1 MTPER
6 FRMIRRTLGIGA
18 FGAVVFVISFMLA
31 FPYER
36 VKDTVVAQAAAAN
49 LDVEVGSTGPLLGF
63 GVVMKDVVVRTRP
76 ALGEKPAV
84 MSIEEARLSSSPLVG
99 LKGQT
104 AYDNTVSLDTLGG
117 QVDIESSG
125 VMLKHGETRVMARE
139 LGLNELSGSRGLIPL
154 PLAGRLD
161 MNLEMVLPTGRYGEG
176 NGAVDWKWAGAA
188 IGDGKEKLRVAGNPF
203 LSEGIVIPRVR
214 LGDFKGKVVF
224 QKGVGKLQGVGAK
237 SQDGELRMEGE
248 IRLADP
254 VGYSYLDLY
263 VTFKLSDALLQSN
276 DKFQL
281 MLQLAESMG
290 KRSDGFYGFRMTGS
304 FNRLGP
310 VQWMKTSPFPAV
322 GTRAAAGT
330 APTPVVAAK

>member
-1 MTPER
+1 
-6 FRMIRRTLGIGA
+6 
-18 FGAVVFVISFMLA
+18 
-31 FPYER
+31 
-36 VKDTVVAQAAAAN
+36 
-49 LDVEVGSTGPLLGF
+49 
-63 GVVMKDVVVRTRP
+63 
-76 ALGEKPAV
+76 
-84 MSIEEARLSSSPLVG
+84 VG

-104 AYDNTVSLDTLGG
+104 AYDNTVSLDALGG

-125 VMLKHGETRVMARE
+125 VLLKHGETKVVAKE
-139 LGLNELSGSRGLIPL
+139 LAMNELSGSRGLIPL
-154 PLAGRLD
+154 PLSGRLD
-161 MNLEMVLPTGRYGEG
+161 VNLDMVLPSGRYGES
-176 NGAVDWKWAGAA
+176 NGGVDWKWAGAA
-188 IGDGKEKLRVAGNPF
+188 IGDGKEKLRVPGNAF

-224 QKGVGKLQGVGAK
+224 QKGIGKLHGVGAK

-263 VTFKLSDALLQSN
+263 VTFKMSDALLKSN

-322 GTRAAAGT
+322 GTRASADNS
-330 APTPVVAAK
+330 PTTVVAAK